1 MTTKTTTQSVKIRH
15 TEHTTPQKEFWTS
28 EAQFRAFVGGVGSG
42 KTHAGV
48 MEILRQPAG
57 SMGMVCAPTFTMLK
71 DATMRT
77 FNEICERTGALKE
90 YRAGEMIATLIN
102 GTVVAFRS
110 ADDPDRLRGPNL
122 GWFYLDEAA
131 MMSPDVWRVMIGRL
145 RRTPSRA
152 WVTSTPR
159 GKNWLYEAFIENGD
173 DNFHVIYSSSK
184 QNKFLP
190 DHFVKTLE
198 KQYSD
203 GFAAQ
208 EIEGKFV
215 DLEAEESFLPSMMI
229 WDALTESLPPLDKR
243 TPICL
248 ALDAGV
254 SSDNFALVGV
264 SRYPDR
270 SRHGDVAVRMVQTW
284 QPNGRVLNFDEIEH
298 HINTIIDN
306 HNVIEIA
313 YDPYQLHQMSQR
325 LGQRVWTNEFKQASA
340 RNVAD
345 KNLRDL
351 IVGRRIVHDGD
362 TTLRQ
367 HVSNARVRYDAG
379 GDKMRIVKGNPKD
392 KIDACVALS
401 MAAMR
406 CIDLNLY

>member
-15 TEHTTPQKEFWTS
+15 TEHTEPQREFWTS
-28 EAQFRAFVGGVGSG
+28 DKQFRAFVGGVGSG

-57 SMGMVCAPTFTMLK
+57 SIGMVCAPTFTMLK

-77 FNEICERTGALKE
+77 FNEICEKTNALKE

-102 GTVVAFRS
+102 GTTVAFRS

-131 MMSPDVWRVMIGRL
+131 MMTPDVWRVMIGRL
-145 RRTPSRA
+145 RRMPSRA

-159 GKNWLYEAFIENGD
+159 GKNWLYEAFLENGD
-173 DNFHVIYSSSK
+173 ENFHVIYSSSK

-190 DHFVKTLE
+190 EHFVKTLE
-198 KQYSD
+198 KQYNDS
-203 GFAAQ
+203 FAAQ

-215 DLEAEESFLPSMMI
+215 DLESDESFLPSMHL
-229 WDALTESLPPLDKR
+229 WDNLLEDVAPLDRR

-254 SSDNFALVGV
+254 SNDNFALVGV
-264 SRYPDR
+264 SRHPDR
-270 SRHGDVAVRMVQTW
+270 SRHGDVAVRMVHTW
-284 QPNGRVLNFDEIEH
+284 QPNGRVLNFDEIEG
-298 HINTIIDN
+298 HINSIIDN
-306 HNVIEIA
+306 YNVIEIA

-351 IVGRRIVHDGD
+351 IVSRRLIHNGDG
-362 TTLRQ
+362 TLRQ
-367 HVSNARVRYDAG
+367 HVANARVRFDAG

-401 MAAMR
+401 MASMR

>member
-1 MTTKTTTQSVKIRH
+1 MTTQSVRIKH
-15 TEHTTPQKEFWTS
+15 TEHTEPQHEFWTS
-28 EAQFRAFVGGVGSG
+28 DKQFRAFVGGVGSG

-77 FNEICERTGALKE
+77 FNEICEKTGALKE
-90 YRAGEMIATLIN
+90 YRAGDMIATLIN
-102 GTVVAFRS
+102 GTTVAFRS

-131 MMSPDVWRVMIGRL
+131 MMTPDVWRVMIGRL

-152 WVTSTPR
+152 WVSSTPR
-159 GKNWLYEAFIENGD
+159 GKNWLYDAFIENGD
-173 DNFHVIYSSSK
+173 ENFHVVYSSSK
-184 QNKFLP
+184 QNRFLP
-190 DHFVKTLE
+190 SHFVTTLT
-198 KQYSD
+198 KQYSES
-203 GFAAQ
+203 FAQQ

-215 DLEAEESFLPSMMI
+215 DLEAEESFLPSILI
-229 WDALTESLPPLDKR
+229 WDSLMEELPPLDKR
-243 TPICL
+243 TPMCL

-264 SRYPDR
+264 TRHPDR
-270 SRHGDVAVRMVQTW
+270 NRHDDIAVRMVQTW
-284 QPNGRVLNFDEIEH
+284 QPQGRVLNFDEIEK
-298 HINTIIDN
+298 HINTIID
-306 HNVIEIA
+306 HYNVIEIA

-325 LGQRVWTNEFKQASA
+325 LGQRVWTNEFKQSSA
-340 RNVAD
+340 RSIAD
-345 KNLRDL
+345 KNLRDM
-351 IVGRRIVHDGD
+351 VVSRRLTHDGD
-362 TTLRQ
+362 LTLRQ
-367 HVSNARVRYDAG
+367 HVINARVRLDAG

-401 MAAMR
+401 MASMR
-406 CIDLNLY
+406 CIELNLY

>member
-15 TEHTTPQKEFWTS
+15 TEHTEPQREFWTS
-28 EAQFRAFVGGVGSG
+28 DKQFRAFVGGVGSG

-57 SMGMVCAPTFTMLK
+57 SIGMVCAPTFTMLK

-77 FNEICERTGALKE
+77 FNEICEKTNALKD

-102 GTVVAFRS
+102 GTTVAFRS

-131 MMSPDVWRVMIGRL
+131 MMTPDVWRIMIGRL
-145 RRTPSRA
+145 RRMPSRA

-159 GKNWLYEAFIENGD
+159 GKNWLYEAFLENGD
-173 DNFHVIYSSSK
+173 ENFHVIYSSSK

-190 DHFVKTLE
+190 EHFVKTLE
-198 KQYSD
+198 KQYND
-203 GFAAQ
+203 AFAAQ

-215 DLEAEESFLPSMMI
+215 DLESDESFLPSMHL
-229 WDALTESLPPLDKR
+229 WDNLTEDLPPLDRR

-254 SSDNFALVGV
+254 SNDNFALVGV
-264 SRYPDR
+264 SRHPDR
-270 SRHGDVAVRMVQTW
+270 DRHGDVAVRIINTW
-284 QPNGRVLNFDEIEH
+284 QPNGRVLNFDEIEG
-298 HINTIIDN
+298 HINSLIDN
-306 HNVIEIA
+306 YNVIEIA

-351 IVGRRIVHDGD
+351 IVSRRLVHSGD
-362 TTLRQ
+362 STLRQ
-367 HVSNARVRYDAG
+367 HVANARVRFDAG

-401 MAAMR
+401 MASMR

>member
-1 MTTKTTTQSVKIRH
+1 MTTQSVRVKH
-15 TEHTTPQKEFWTS
+15 TEYTEPQKQFWTS
-28 EAQFRAFVGGVGSG
+28 DKQFRAFVGGVGSG

-48 MEILRQPAG
+48 IEILRQPSG
-57 SMGMVCAPTFTMLK
+57 SVGMVCAPTYLMLK

-77 FNEICERTGALKE
+77 FFEVCEKTKALKE
-90 YRAGEMIATLIN
+90 YRAGEMIATLVN
-102 GTVVAFRS
+102 NTVIAFRS

-131 MMSPDVWRVMIGRL
+131 MMTPDVWRIMIGRL
-145 RRTPSRA
+145 RRLPSKG

-173 DNFHVIYSSSK
+173 DNFEVVYSSSR

-190 DHFVKTLE
+190 KTFVEILE

-208 EIEGKFV
+208 EIEGAFV
-215 DLEAEESFLPSMMI
+215 DLEAESAFLPSMI
-229 WDALTESLPPLDKR
+229 LWDTLSEPLPPLDRR
-243 TPICL
+243 TPLCI

-254 SSDNFALVGV
+254 SNDTFALVGV
-264 SRYPDR
+264 TRHPDKDR
-270 SRHGDVAVRMVQTW
+270 RDDIAVRMTQTW
-284 QPNGRVLNFDEIEH
+284 VPNGKTLDFNEIERQIH
-298 HINTIIDN
+298 LLIDSY
-306 HNVIEIA
+306 NVIEIA
-313 YDPYQLHQMSQR
+313 YDPFQLHQMSQR
-325 LGQRVWTNEFKQASA
+325 LGQRVWTNEFKQSSA
-340 RNVAD
+340 RAIAD

-351 IVGRRIVHDGD
+351 IIGRRLAHNGD
-362 TTLRQ
+362 ETLRK
-367 HVSNARVRYDAG
+367 HVENSKARFDAG
-379 GDKMRIVKGNPKD
+379 GDKLRIVKGSPKD

-401 MAAMR
+401 MASMR